1 MIRFERWKQM
11 AQAIDLMA
19 SACSTDAAM
28 EILRE
33 HARGIADA
41 DGVTIV
47 RRIGNEVA
55 YVGEDAISPLW
66 TGQRFP
72 IEQCVS
78 GMAMLERR
86 AIFIPDI
93 RADPRVPLNAYLAT
107 FVASMAMFPI
117 GFGEPHVALGIY
129 WAQIHHIDPDTMSLL
144 DTLTRSANSTFER
157 LAVAG
162 ELEAGRRSLAG

>member
-11 AQAIDLMA
+11 TQAIDLMT
-19 SACSTDAAM
+19 SARSADAAL
-28 EILRE
+28 EILRL

-47 RRIGNEVA
+47 RRIGKEVA

-93 RADPRVPLNAYLAT
+93 RADPRGY
-107 FVASMAMFPI
+107 
-117 GFGEPHVALGIY
+117 
-129 WAQIHHIDPDTMSLL
+129 
-144 DTLTRSANSTFER
+144 R
-157 LAVAG
+157 
-162 ELEAGRRSLAG
+162 